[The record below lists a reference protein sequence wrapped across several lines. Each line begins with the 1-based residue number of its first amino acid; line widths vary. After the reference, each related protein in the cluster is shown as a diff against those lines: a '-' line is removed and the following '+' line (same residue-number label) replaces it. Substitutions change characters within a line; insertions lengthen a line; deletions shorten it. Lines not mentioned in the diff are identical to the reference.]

1 VLLTLLSRVLLEEE
15 AKLFLKGETWVHF
28 ESESF
33 KQGCKFLERE
43 VTFLLI
49 LIVLNEPV
57 R

>member
-1 VLLTLLSRVLLEEE
+1 VLLTHFSRVLLEEE
-15 AKLFLKGETWVHF
+15 TKLFLEGETRVHF
-28 ESESF
+28 ESESL

-43 VTFLLI
+43 VTFLII